1 MLQIINLG
9 FHAIE
14 IGGFGTAI
22 AMMIS
27 VMTIIVIGIAWLVVS
42 PLAALVL
49 GNLLKS
55 AARNYPAVPEAV
67 PVRRTPIPGRR
78 HEIAA

>member
-1 MLQIINLG
+1 
-9 FHAIE
+9 
-14 IGGFGTAI
+14 
-22 AMMIS
+22 
-27 VMTIIVIGIAWLVVS
+27 MTIIVIGIAWLVIS

-55 AARNYPAVPEAV
+55 AAKNYPAVPEAV

-78 HEIAA
+78 YEIAA